1 MITSRV
7 KGGPDAI
14 GAGPAGAIVLF
25 MAGVR
30 SVCRVGGRYLSTE
43 SDKRD
48 RFGNG
53 LEFGRNKL

>member
-1 MITSRV
+1 MMISRV
-7 KGGPDAI
+7 KGGLDAI

-43 SDKRD
+43 SDKRTWLRD
-48 RFGNG
+48 ESTLERGN
-53 LEFGRNKL
+53 L